1 MVVTLKVGGNM
12 AKERVLL
19 KISGESFSGKTKPY
33 DREGPAFIAD
43 EITSAAASHELV
55 IVTGGGNIVRG
66 NELKKDFFQRGTIV
80 ADWMGMLA
88 VVMNALA
95 LQEFLE
101 EEYQLDTRVMSAL
114 EVNKVC
120 EPYLVR
126 KALSHLRK
134 GRIVI
139 LAGGLGIPNFSTDTT
154 MVQRAIEL
162 KIDLVLK
169 GTKVDGIYDKDPKDN
184 PDAQLIKELT
194 YMEYLNKKLGIIDAT
209 AVTQAMNEKI
219 KIRIFNFFVKG
230 NLRRVLREEDIGSI
244 IH

>member
-1 MVVTLKVGGNM
+1 MSKP
-12 AKERVLL
+12 RVLL
-19 KISGESFSGKTKPY
+19 KISGESFSGKIVPY
-33 DREGPAFIAD
+33 DRAGPAFIAD
-43 EITSAAASHELV
+43 EITSIAASHELV

-66 NELKKDFFQRGTIV
+66 NNLKKDFFQRETIV

-101 EEYQLDTRVMSAL
+101 MDYGLDTRVMSAL

-139 LAGGLGIPNFSTDTT
+139 MAGGLGAPNFSTDTT
-154 MVQRAIEL
+154 MVQRASEL
-162 KIDLVLK
+162 DVRLVLK
-169 GTKVDGIYDKDPKDN
+169 GTKVDGVYDKDPKKHQN
-184 PDAQLIKELT
+184 VQLIKELSYT
-194 YMEYLNKKLGIIDAT
+194 DYLHMNLGIVDST
-209 AVTQAMNEKI
+209 AVTQARNHGIEI
-219 KIRIFNFFVKG
+219 KIFNFFEKG
-230 NLRRVLREEDIGSI
+230 NLRRILTQGDIGSV